1 MKPST
6 PRKKMFTGKGS
17 PPGRHFSPGT
27 GLVVKVVGALSVC
40 VIVVMLLTFIWK
52 NKPEENRE
60 DSESGRNRVVKEIP
74 KEDAAPFEPRFF
86 GPQGDEP
93 PAETDAQHSGIPA
106 SSGTQVPPVGIPA
119 EPAPEAEMQPP
130 EGPAASLSA
139 EIDSEETAA
148 VKSEEASLE
157 APEAEPPAPPRKPE
171 AQMGSKPA
179 EGPQFIVQVG
189 AFKDE
194 ANAQKLSR
202 RLEERGLS
210 VQVNPYDHPKLG
222 PLFLVRLTPFA
233 DESRARAAMAEI
245 EQREKIKTLLIRS
258 GD

>member
-6 PRKKMFTGKGS
+6 PRKKMFTGKAS
-17 PPGRHFSPGT
+17 PAGWHSSPGN

-40 VIVVMLLTFIWK
+40 VIVVMLLTFLWK

-60 DSESGRNRVVKEIP
+60 ESESGRNRVVKEIP
-74 KEDAAPFEPRFF
+74 KEEAAPFEPRFF

-93 PAETDAQHSGIPA
+93 TAEADAQHGGIPA
-106 SSGTQVPPVGIPA
+106 SSGIQAPPGGAPA

-130 EGPAASLSA
+130 EGPDASLSA
-139 EIDSEETAA
+139 EMGSEETAA

-157 APEAEPPAPPRKPE
+157 APGAEPPAPRKPE
-171 AQMGSKPA
+171 AQTEAKPA

-245 EQREKIKTLLIRS
+245 EQREKIKALLIRS